1 MDFIVE
7 LILELLFDGMMEAS
21 KSNKIPKFIRYPL
34 VIIIV
39 LFFILVI
46 GFMFIA
52 SILAFKESL
61 VAGLL
66 LIIIDLFLLLK
77 GITKFKKEYLI
88 KRKIKVSNKFL
99 KL

>member
-1 MDFIVE
+1 MDFIIE
-7 LILELLFDGMMEAS
+7 LVLELLFEGMMEAS

-39 LFFILVI
+39 LFFILII

-52 SILAFKESL
+52 SILALKESI

-66 LIIIDLFLLLK
+66 LIIIDLFLLIG
-77 GITKFKKEYLI
+77 GIAKFRKEYLI
-88 KRKIKVSNKFL
+88 KKEKRNIK
-99 KL
+99 